1 MRSVSASLI
10 DGEFTEAEIIDPLPD
25 QRRRPPI
32 PAALLDDSPA
42 PGPRPLRSPVSVS
55 RDSSMDD
62 RRTSRLV
69 LAASMPAAAK
79 EARIR
84 DLARR

>member
-10 DGEFTEAEIIDPLPD
+10 DGAFTEAEIIDPLSD

-42 PGPRPLRSPVSVS
+42 PRPTAAEIARQ
-55 RDSSMDD
+55 
-62 RRTSRLV
+62 RLQE
-69 LAASMPAAAK
+69 L
-79 EARIR
+79 IHG
-84 DLARR
+84 